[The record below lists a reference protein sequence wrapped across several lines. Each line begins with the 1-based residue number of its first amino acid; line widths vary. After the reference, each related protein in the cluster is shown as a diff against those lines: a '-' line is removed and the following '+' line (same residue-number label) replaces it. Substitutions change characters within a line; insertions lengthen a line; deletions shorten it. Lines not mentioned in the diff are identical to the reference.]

1 MEKQNFLKKNGIY
14 YTNKLLAKNMID
26 YLDIDYTKE
35 FTIIEPAVGE
45 GHIFCLIVEE
55 FLKKNQNKCREK
67 IKKDLESNF
76 SAFDIR
82 EDAIKLCISR
92 LDRLVSK
99 YYNDLSVNWNVYVFG
114 DYP

>member
-1 MEKQNFLKKNGIY
+1 MFFWYNRHNNYEQRYKVMEKQNFLKKNGIY

-55 FLKKNQNKCREK
+55 
-67 IKKDLESNF
+67 
-76 SAFDIR
+76 
-82 EDAIKLCISR
+82 
-92 LDRLVSK
+92 LDRK
-99 YYNDLSVNWNVYVFG
+99 SVV
-114 DYP
+114 